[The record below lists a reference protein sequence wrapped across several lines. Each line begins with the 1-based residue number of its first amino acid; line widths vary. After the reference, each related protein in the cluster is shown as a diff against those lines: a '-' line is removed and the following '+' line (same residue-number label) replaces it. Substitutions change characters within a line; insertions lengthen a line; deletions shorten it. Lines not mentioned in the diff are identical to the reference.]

1 MAIIEVQPKD
11 PITLRVDVIDMGLLH
26 LLETRYVVLI
36 EQRDNDIVIELYK
49 KQELWTTQ
57 AFWKYLPQWA
67 QPLEVGSS
75 LNIC

>member
-11 PITLRVDVIDMGLLH
+11 PVTLRVDVIGMGLLH

-49 KQELWTTQ
+49 K
-57 AFWKYLPQWA
+57 
-67 QPLEVGSS
+67 
-75 LNIC
+75 

>member
-11 PITLRVDVIDMGLLH
+11 PITLRADVIDMGLLH

-49 KQELWTTQ
+49 INLVIYFVCE
-57 AFWKYLPQWA
+57 
-67 QPLEVGSS
+67 
-75 LNIC
+75 